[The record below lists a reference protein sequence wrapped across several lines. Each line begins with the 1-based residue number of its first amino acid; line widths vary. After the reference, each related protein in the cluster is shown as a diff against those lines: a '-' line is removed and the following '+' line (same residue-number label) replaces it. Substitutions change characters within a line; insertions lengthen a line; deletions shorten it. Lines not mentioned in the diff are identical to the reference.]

1 MRALRTIGAFA
12 LVFWALGVANAEALR
27 LQPVGTFDR
36 PMFVISDPGNPDRLF
51 VVERGGTIKLVREG
65 NVSTFVDL
73 SSVVRCCDGEQ
84 GLASMALASDF
95 DATGKLYVAYTGE
108 DEGSIHVDEL
118 TATGGLADPLSR
130 RSVLTIPHRDFKNHH
145 GGQLQFGPDG
155 YLYISTGDGGGG
167 NDPLRNAQDRDSLL
181 GKILRIDPE
190 PGPLL
195 NYTVPPDHPFTGSD
209 EADTIWNLGLR
220 NPFRFSFD
228 RLSGG
233 MAIGDVGQDASE
245 EIDWA
250 PSPAPGLVGGGGDNY
265 GWSCREGLFAGLGDD
280 PACVG
285 RVPADF
291 VDPVFDYP
299 HDDPGGGAAYGC
311 SVIGGYVVRD
321 PSLGDLYGRYV
332 YTDFCTGEIR
342 SLLLPAAAGMSAT
355 GDRSEGLTLPSPVS
369 FGEDS
374 AGRVYLASNAGG
386 VYRLCDQPTAGCPS
400 PSQEGGVP
408 EPPAP
413 LVGIKAERRRVER
426 GDPALITAWLSPCE
440 GREGQLLRLLRGGRP
455 NGSKYLSRACTVRF
469 HPRVRHRTTFKATF
483 LSEEDGSLLAESRT
497 LTIKIDHRRR

>member
-1 MRALRTIGAFA
+1 LRELRWIGAVFFLLCALGTADARAL
-12 LVFWALGVANAEALR
+12 N
-27 LQPVGTFDR
+27 LQPIGIFDQ
-36 PMFVISDPGNPDRLF
+36 PIYVTSDPGDPNRLF
-51 VVERGGTIKLVREG
+51 VVEREGAIKLVRDG

-73 SSVVRCCDGEQ
+73 SPVVRCCDGER
-84 GLASMALASDF
+84 GLSSMALAPDF
-95 DATGKLYVAYTGE
+95 GATGKLYVVYTGE
-108 DEGSIHVDEL
+108 DGPGNIHVDEL
-118 TATGGLADPLSR
+118 TATGDFADPLNK
-130 RSVLTIPHRDFKNHH
+130 RSVLTIPHSASNAHH

-155 YLYISTGDGGGG
+155 YLYISTGDGAGG
-167 NDPLRNAQDRDSLL
+167 NDPLHHAQDLDSQL
-181 GKILRIDPE
+181 GKILRINPK
-190 PGPLL
+190 PSPPLH
-195 NYTVPPDHPFTGSD
+195 YTVPAGNPFSGSD
-209 EADTIWNLGLR
+209 EAETIWNLGLR

-233 MAIGDVGQDASE
+233 MAIGDVGQDARE

-250 PSPAPGLVGGGGDNY
+250 PSPAPGVVGGVGANY
-265 GWSCREGLFAGLGDD
+265 GWSCREGLLGGLGDD

-285 RVPADF
+285 RDPADF

-299 HDDPGGGAAYGC
+299 HDDPGSGTAFGC

-332 YTDFCTGEIR
+332 YTDFCTGGIR
-342 SLLLPAAAGMSAT
+342 SLLLPAAAGMSAV
-355 GDRSEGLTLPSPVS
+355 GDRSEGITVSKPVS

-374 AGRVYLASNAGG
+374 IGRIYLALNTGG
-386 VYRLCDQPTAGCPS
+386 VYRLCGQLTIGCPAQ
-400 PSQEGGVP
+400 QEIEERHP
-408 EPPAP
+408 TP

-426 GDPALITAWLSPCE
+426 GKPALITAWLSPCE

-469 HPRVRHRTTFKATF
+469 HPRIRHRTTFKATF
-483 LSEEDGSLLAESRT
+483 LSEKDGSLLAESRR